1 MVTARRIFALALA
14 ATPVGACTDT
24 FADPTPI
31 VTGARLLAV
40 QTVPAE
46 AAPGASFTLTPL
58 YVDTNGATD
67 PSAVDWAICL
77 LQKPLGEP
85 GPINPGCFVD
95 RSSSLAE
102 LGTGGQVS
110 GAVDAS
116 ACELFGPDSP
126 PPLAGQPS
134 ARPTDADSTGGYYLP
149 VRIKTAPDPAG
160 DPWSVALERVS
171 CQPSGVT
178 SAVFSAFETQYQAN
192 ANPTVASLAQRN
204 ADGSTAPIAADP
216 AAGSSGAAAALTVAA
231 GARVSLQV
239 AWPDCTAVT
248 DPTATCGGAEGYVA
262 IDPIARQLTTR
273 REAMTAS
280 YFATGG
286 SFTSASVGRDE
297 ADPTANVVD
306 TWTAPSDPGTAHLW
320 IVLRDS
326 RGGTGWASYTVAVE

>member
-1 MVTARRIFALALA
+1 MSVVRRTFALVLAGAL
-14 ATPVGACTDT
+14 VGACTDS
-24 FADPTPI
+24 FSDPTPI

-40 QTVPAE
+40 QAVPAE

-58 YVDTNGATD
+58 YVDTSGVTD
-67 PSAVDWAICL
+67 PSSVDWAICL

-85 GPINPGCFVD
+85 GPINPACFVD
-95 RSSSLAE
+95 SSTSLTE

-110 GAVDAS
+110 GVVDAN

-126 PPLAGQPS
+126 PPAAGQPS

-192 ANPTVASLAQRN
+192 ANPTVASLARRN

-216 AAGSSGAAAALTVAA
+216 ADGSPPAAPGLTVSA
-231 GARVSLQV
+231 GARVSLQ
-239 AWPDCTAVT
+239 ASWPDCTALT
-248 DPTATCGGAEGYVA
+248 DPTATCGGAEGYVS
-262 IDPIARQLTTR
+262 IDPTSKQLTTR

-297 ADPTANVVD
+297 SDPTLNVVD
-306 TWTAPSDPGTAHLW
+306 TWTAPSAPGTAHLW
-320 IVLRDS
+320 VVLRDS